1 MTIESIIQQKEK
13 LQEQISKLTSYWST
27 MGDELPLGDSKIDN
41 IAFIQLRD
49 EVEKNKTKTRRLEDD
64 NK

>member
-1 MTIESIIQQKEK
+1 
-13 LQEQISKLTSYWST
+13 